1 MCVAIGTTCTTGRME
16 KRFEL
21 YNGAD
26 EKRQQAAPQQNQQ
39 LANEPESGR
48 EDGSKKKKVENNNP
62 LTWNPRKTIPKE
74 EEGKMDV

>member
-48 EDGSKKKKVENNNP
+48 EDGSKKK
-62 LTWNPRKTIPKE
+62 R
-74 EEGKMDV
+74 